1 MRTLV
6 VGGTRFIGRA
16 TVQALL
22 SRGHDIML
30 LHRGHAPSPFGTGVG
45 ETFGDRNDEE
55 LVRRTMEDIRPD
67 VVLDMI
73 ALGEND
79 ARIVARSA
87 ARVGA
92 YVLLVSSIDVYQ
104 AFDILN
110 GRAPGPP
117 LVGPMTERAP
127 LRSRMYPYRDVEGMP
142 DVMQSYDK
150 ILAERALREECGEAC
165 GVLRLPMVYG
175 PWDLQH
181 RLAPLLKQM
190 ESDTLHISGR
200 LARWRAARGYVH
212 DIALLMTM
220 MLEQRTPG
228 IHHYAEQPVPDEL
241 TFARRVAAA
250 IGWDGEIIVD
260 ERMDVDEGFVPEQH
274 LDIDST
280 AVRIATG
287 FHEVANVDEAIRT
300 TVEWERGRSS

>member
-1 MRTLV
+1 MRILV
-6 VGGTRFIGRA
+6 IGGTRFIGRA
-16 TVQALL
+16 AVEALL
-22 SRGHDIML
+22 HRGHDVVL
-30 LHRGHAPSPFGTGVG
+30 LHRGHAPSPFGTDVR
-45 ETFGDRNDEE
+45 EALGDRNDEDV
-55 LVRRTMEDIRPD
+55 VRRTMEDVRPD

-87 ARVGA
+87 ARIGG

-110 GRAPGPP
+110 GRVPEPP
-117 LVGPMTERAP
+117 LVGPMTEQAP
-127 LRSRMYPYRDVEGMP
+127 LRSRMYPYRDMEGMP
-142 DVMQSYDK
+142 DVMRTYDK
-150 ILAERALREECGEAC
+150 ILAERALHEECGEAC
-165 GVLRLPMVYG
+165 SVLRLPMVYG

-190 ESDTLHISGR
+190 EGDTFYLPGR

-212 DIALLMTM
+212 DIALLMTI

-228 IHHYAEQPVPDEL
+228 IYHYAERPVPDEL

-250 IGWDGEIIVD
+250 IGWNGEIVVD
-260 ERMDVDEGFVPEQH
+260 ERMDIDDGFVPEQH
-274 LDIDST
+274 LDIDSD

-287 FHEVANVDEAIRT
+287 FHEVVSVDEAIRT
-300 TVEWERGRSS
+300 TVEWERSVTS

>member
-1 MRTLV
+1 MRILV
-6 VGGTRFIGRA
+6 IGGTRFIGRA
-16 TVQALL
+16 TVEALL
-22 SRGHDIML
+22 HRSHDVVL
-30 LHRGHAPSPFGTGVG
+30 FHRGHAPSPFATDVR
-45 ETFGDRNDEE
+45 EVFGDRNDED

-87 ARVGA
+87 TRIGA

-117 LVGPMTERAP
+117 LVGPMTEQAP

-142 DVMQSYDK
+142 DVMHTYDK
-150 ILAERALREECGEAC
+150 ILAERALQEECGEAC

-190 ESDTLHISGR
+190 EEGILHMPRR
-200 LARWRAARGYVH
+200 LAHWRAARGYVH
-212 DIALLMTM
+212 DIAHLMAI
-220 MLEQRTPG
+220 MLEQRTSG
-228 IHHYAEQPVPDEL
+228 VYHYAEQPVSDEL

-250 IGWDGEIIVD
+250 IGWNGEVIVD
-260 ERMDVDEGFVPEQH
+260 DHATMDEGFVPEQH

-280 AVRIATG
+280 AVRNATG
-287 FHEVANVDEAIRT
+287 FHEVVSVDEAIRV
-300 TVEWERGRSS
+300 TVEWERSVAS

>member
-1 MRTLV
+1 MKV
-6 VGGTRFIGRA
+6 V
-16 TVQALL
+16 L
-22 SRGHDIML
+22 
-30 LHRGHAPSPFGTGVG
+30 
-45 ETFGDRNDEE
+45 GDRNDED

-87 ARVGA
+87 AWIGA

-117 LVGPMTERAP
+117 LVGPMTEQAP
-127 LRSRMYPYRDVEGMP
+127 LRSRMYPYRDVEGMS
-142 DVMQSYDK
+142 DVMHAYDK
-150 ILAERALREECGEAC
+150 ILAERALIEEWGEGCGI
-165 GVLRLPMVYG
+165 LRLPMVYG
-175 PWDLQH
+175 PWDIQH

-190 ESDTLHISGR
+190 ESDVLHMPGPV
-200 LARWRAARGYVH
+200 ARWRAARGYVH
-212 DIALLMTM
+212 DIAHLMTI
-220 MLEQRTPG
+220 MLERCTSG
-228 IHHYAEQPVPDEL
+228 IYHYAEQPVPDEL

-250 IGWDGEIIVD
+250 IGWDGEIVVD
-260 ERMDVDEGFVPEQH
+260 DHVETDEGFVPEQH

-280 AVRIATG
+280 AVRKATG
-287 FHEVANVDEAIRT
+287 FREIVSVDEAMRI
-300 TVEWERGRSS
+300 TVEWERSVAS

>member
-1 MRTLV
+1 MR
-6 VGGTRFIGRA
+6 
-16 TVQALL
+16 
-22 SRGHDIML
+22 RGHDVIL
-30 LHRGHAPSPFGTGVG
+30 LHRGHAPSPFGTEVG
-45 ETFGDRNDEE
+45 ETFGDRNDEDF
-55 LVRRTMEDIRPD
+55 VRRTMEDVRPD

-87 ARVGA
+87 ARIGA

-117 LVGPMTERAP
+117 LVGPMTEQAP
-127 LRSRMYPYRDVEGMP
+127 LRSRMYPYRGVEGMP
-142 DVMQSYDK
+142 DVMQTYDK
-150 ILAERALREECGEAC
+150 ILAERALGEECGEVC
-165 GVLRLPMVYG
+165 SVLRLPMVYG

-181 RLAPLLKQM
+181 RLAPLLKRM
-190 ESDTLHISGR
+190 ESDTLHMPGR

-212 DIALLMTM
+212 DIAYLMTM
-220 MLEQRTPG
+220 MLERRTSG
-228 IHHYAEQPVPDEL
+228 VYHYAEQPVPDEL

-260 ERMDVDEGFVPEQH
+260 EHAGIDEGFVPEQH

-287 FHEVANVDEAIRT
+287 FHEVTSANEAIRT